1 MRKLEDTIRRITP
14 LDPTLATYVQHRLDS
29 LTKPRGSLGRL
40 EELALRCALI
50 TGQERPSVEQKV
62 LFVCCADHGVSAE
75 GVSAYPRAVTAQ
87 MVYNFLRGGAA
98 ITVLARQFG
107 LTVHVVDLGVDHD
120 FAPQLPGL
128 LQHKIGYGTANIARG
143 PAMSRH
149 EAVRAIE
156 TGITVAEEAIRS
168 GAQLLGVGEMGIG
181 NTTVATALLAALSGI
196 DPEQLTG
203 IGTGVD
209 DAGRRHKVVVVRQ
222 ALACN
227 VPDPPDLADPLGTLA
242 GLGGYEI
249 AGITGICLAG
259 VAHHTP
265 VVIDGFIATAG
276 AWVACA
282 LHPAVKERLIFAHR
296 SAEQGHRHVLA
307 ALDVKPLLDLDL
319 RLGEGTGAALGMGLV
334 ESAVRLLNEMATFAE
349 AGVTDKS
356 KQEEGDGKQNQKA
369 KGKRQKSKVM
379 KRRTGS
385 AVVSPASE
393 RTED

>member
-1 MRKLEDTIRRITP
+1 MHKLEDALRRISP
-14 LDPTLATYVQHRLDS
+14 LDPTLATRVRRRLDS

-40 EELALRCALI
+40 EELALRCAFI

-98 ITVLARQFG
+98 ITVLARQLG
-107 LTVHVVDLGVDHD
+107 LIVQVVDLGVDHD
-120 FAPQLPGL
+120 FAPDLPGL
-128 LQHKIGYGTANIARG
+128 LQHKVGRGTANIAHG
-143 PAMSRH
+143 PAMPRT

-156 TGITVAEEAIRS
+156 IGMTVAENAIRD

-181 NTTVATALLAALSGI
+181 NTTVATALLAALSGL
-196 DPEQLTG
+196 DAEQLTG

-209 DAGRRHKVVVVRQ
+209 DTGRRHKVTIVRQ
-222 ALACN
+222 ALRRQALAS
-227 VPDPPDLADPLGTLA
+227 PERADPLGMLA

-259 VAHHTP
+259 AVHHTP

-282 LHPAVKERLIFAHR
+282 LHPAVKERLIFAHQ
-296 SAEQGHRHVLA
+296 SAEQGHSHVLA
-307 ALDVKPLLDLDL
+307 ALGVRPLLDLDL

-349 AGVTDKS
+349 AGVA
-356 KQEEGDGKQNQKA
+356 EEG
-369 KGKRQKSKVM
+369 S
-379 KRRTGS
+379 
-385 AVVSPASE
+385 
-393 RTED
+393 

>member
-1 MRKLEDTIRRITP
+1 MRTLEETLQRIC
-14 LDPTLATYVQHRLDS
+14 LFDSALADRVQHRLNT

-50 TGQERPSVEQKV
+50 TGSERPSLYQKV

-98 ITVLARQFG
+98 ISVLARQLG
-107 LTVHVVDLGVDHD
+107 ITVRVVDLGVDHD
-120 FAPQLPGL
+120 FAPELPGL
-128 LQHKIGYGTANIARG
+128 LQHKIGRGTANIARG
-143 PAMSRH
+143 PAMPRN
-149 EAVRAIE
+149 EAVYAVE
-156 TGITVAEEAIRS
+156 TGIAVAEDAIQG

-181 NTTVATALLAALSGI
+181 NTTAATALLAALSSI
-196 DPEQLTG
+196 DPEELTG

-209 DAGRRHKVVVVRQ
+209 VAGRRHKVAVVRQ

-227 VPDPPDLADPLGTLA
+227 SPDPTDPLGTLA

-249 AGITGICLAG
+249 AGIAGICLAG
-259 VAHHTP
+259 AAHHTP

-349 AGVTDKS
+349 AGVA
-356 KQEEGDGKQNQKA
+356 GG
-369 KGKRQKSKVM
+369 
-379 KRRTGS
+379 
-385 AVVSPASE
+385 
-393 RTED
+393 

>member
-1 MRKLEDTIRRITP
+1 MRTIEETLRGITP
-14 LDPTLATYVQHRLDS
+14 LEPTLATRVQHRLDL

-50 TGQERPSVEQKV
+50 TGQERPEAARKV
-62 LFVCCADHGVSAE
+62 LVVCCADHGVSAE
-75 GVSAYPRAVTAQ
+75 GVSAYPREVTAQ

-98 ITVLARQFG
+98 ITVLARQFD
-107 LTVHVVDLGVDHD
+107 LTVQVVDLGVDHD
-120 FAPQLPGL
+120 FAPELPGL
-128 LQHKIGYGTANIARG
+128 LQHKIGYGTANIAHG

-149 EAVRAIE
+149 DAVRAIE
-156 TGITVAEEAIRS
+156 VGIAVAEDAIRG

-196 DPEQLTG
+196 DPDHLTG
-203 IGTGVD
+203 IGTGID
-209 DAGRRHKVVVVRQ
+209 ERGRRHKVNIVRQ

-227 VPDPPDLADPLGTLA
+227 VPDPADPLGTLA

-259 VAHHTP
+259 AAHHIP

-282 LHPAVKERLIFAHR
+282 LHPAVKERLIFAHC
-296 SAEQGHRHVLA
+296 SAEQGHRQVLA
-307 ALDVKPLLDLDL
+307 ALDVRPLLDLDL

-349 AGVTDKS
+349 AGVVEDKS
-356 KQEEGDGKQNQKA
+356 K
-369 KGKRQKSKVM
+369 V
-379 KRRTGS
+379 
-385 AVVSPASE
+385 
-393 RTED
+393 

>member
-1 MRKLEDTIRRITP
+1 MRKLEDVLRCITP
-14 LDPTLATYVQHRLDS
+14 LDSTLATRVQRRLDS

-50 TGQERPSVEQKV
+50 TGQERPAVEQKV

-107 LTVHVVDLGVDHD
+107 VTVHVVDLGVDHD
-120 FAPQLPGL
+120 FAPKLPGL
-128 LQHKIGYGTANIARG
+128 LQHKVGRGTANIACG
-143 PAMSRH
+143 PAMPRT
-149 EAVRAIE
+149 EAVRAVE
-156 TGITVAEEAIRS
+156 TGITVAEDAIRG
-168 GAQLLGVGEMGIG
+168 GAQLLGVGDMGIG

-196 DPEQLTG
+196 DPEELTG

-209 DAGRRHKVVVVRQ
+209 DAGRRHKVTVVRQ

-227 VPDPPDLADPLGTLA
+227 VPDPVDPLGTLA
-242 GLGGYEI
+242 ALGGYEI

-259 VAHHTP
+259 AAHHTP

-307 ALDVKPLLDLDL
+307 ALEVKPLLDLDL
-319 RLGEGTGAALGMGLV
+319 RLGEGTGTALGMGLV

-349 AGVTDKS
+349 AGV
-356 KQEEGDGKQNQKA
+356 A
-369 KGKRQKSKVM
+369 
-379 KRRTGS
+379 
-385 AVVSPASE
+385 
-393 RTED
+393 EDRV

>member
-1 MRKLEDTIRRITP
+1 MRKIGETLRCITP
-14 LDPTLATYVQHRLDS
+14 LEPTLATRVQHRLDM

-50 TGQERPSVEQKV
+50 TGQERPEVARKV
-62 LFVCCADHGVSAE
+62 LVVCCADHGVSAE
-75 GVSAYPRAVTAQ
+75 GVSAYPREVTAQ

-107 LTVHVVDLGVDHD
+107 LTVQVVDLGVDHD
-120 FAPQLPGL
+120 FAPELPGL

-143 PAMSRH
+143 PAMSRTDAAR
-149 EAVRAIE
+149 AVE
-156 TGITVAEEAIRS
+156 VGIAVAEDAIRG
-168 GAQLLGVGEMGIG
+168 GARLLGVGEMGIG

-196 DPEQLTG
+196 DPDQLTG
-203 IGTGVD
+203 IGTGID
-209 DAGRRHKVVVVRQ
+209 ERGRRHKVAIVRQ
-222 ALACN
+222 ALASN
-227 VPDPPDLADPLGTLA
+227 VSDPTDPLGMLA

-259 VAHHTP
+259 AAHRVP

-282 LHPAVKERLIFAHR
+282 LHSAVKERLIFAHC

-334 ESAVRLLNEMATFAE
+334 ESAVRLLNEMATFTE
-349 AGVTDKS
+349 AGVA
-356 KQEEGDGKQNQKA
+356 DG
-369 KGKRQKSKVM
+369 R
-379 KRRTGS
+379 
-385 AVVSPASE
+385 
-393 RTED
+393 